1 MRIRDCLVVAVGALL
16 AHGVATAQ
24 PNPNGSRHLYT
35 IYGLAPGDHYGL
47 AAGALGDVDNDG
59 VPDFLIANAYDDRVV
74 TDQGSI
80 DVVSGATGQ
89 VIRTVDG
96 TVSGGV
102 FGWSVHA
109 IGDVDGD
116 TVPDFVAGG
125 RFSNN
130 AIVFSGRTGAVLH
143 TKSGA
148 LATDHF
154 GVFVSRAGD
163 VNNDGTGDFIVGAP
177 QDIGA
182 GTAVGYAT
190 VYSGKDGAV
199 LHTFVGD
206 TPGDRFGTSVSD
218 AGDLDADG
226 FADVAVGA
234 SQFQVGTGYL
244 RIFSGK
250 TGSTIR
256 TLVGPGFGDRFG
268 SFTRLVGDVDN
279 DNLPDLAVGAP
290 GHTRVPIDGAGLVR
304 VVSGK
309 DGSTIHDFVGQTTLD
324 ALGASVG
331 EAGDVD
337 GDGHA
342 DILAGATQIIPRTL
356 GYATLYSGKTG
367 QVLFTFQ
374 GTNTYA
380 LAGWAAETVGDI
392 TGDGAPD
399 FIVGVPHDQTRGLN
413 VGMAR
418 VFSAV
423 PEFFSSDTHEVPV
436 GVGGAQRL
444 YVDGGASEAGM
455 AYVIGGSAA
464 GTTPGIPVQSF
475 TVPLNLDAYLLLTLN
490 APSLPPLSG
499 FAGILDGT
507 GRGGGAFTAPP
518 SAFAALAGITIHHAA
533 VVLGPSGIRAV
544 SRALP
549 LRFIP

>member
-1 MRIRDCLVVAVGALL
+1 MGIRMCVVAVAGCLL
-16 AHGVATAQ
+16 AHGIAGAQ

-47 AAGALGDVDNDG
+47 AGGALGDVDADG
-59 VPDFLIANAYDDRVV
+59 VPDFLIANAYDDRVA
-74 TDQGSI
+74 TDQGSV
-80 DVVSGATGQ
+80 DVLSGATGRL
-89 VIRTVDG
+89 IRTVDG

-102 FGWSVHA
+102 FGWSVHG
-109 IGDVDGD
+109 IGDVDND
-116 TVPDFVAGG
+116 TFPDFVAGG

-130 AIVFSGRTGAVLH
+130 AIVFSGRTGAVIH

-182 GTAVGYAT
+182 GSAVGYAT
-190 VYSGKDGAV
+190 VYSGKDGTT

-206 TPGDRFGTSVSD
+206 SPGDRFGTSVSD
-218 AGDLDADG
+218 AGDLDNDG
-226 FADVAVGA
+226 HGDIAVGA
-234 SQFQVGTGYL
+234 SQFQAGNGYL
-244 RIFSGK
+244 RMFSGK

-256 TLVGPGFGDRFG
+256 TIPGVGFADRFG
-268 SFTRLVGDVDN
+268 SYTRLVGDVDN
-279 DNLPDLAVGAP
+279 DLVPDLAVGAP
-290 GHTRVPIDGAGLVR
+290 GHTRTPIDGAGLVR

-374 GTNTYA
+374 GTNAYA

-399 FIVGVPHDQTRGLN
+399 FLVGVPHDQTRGLN
-413 VGMAR
+413 VGMTR

-423 PEFFSSDTHEVPV
+423 PELFSSDTHEVPV
-436 GVGGAQRL
+436 GAGGAQGL
-444 YVDGGASEAGM
+444 YVDGGPGEAGM
-455 AYVIGGSAA
+455 SYVIGGSAA
-464 GTTPGIPVQSF
+464 GTSPGFQVQSF
-475 TVPLNLDAYLLLTLN
+475 RVPLNFDTYLLLTIN
-490 APSLPPLSG
+490 APTVPPLSG
-499 FAGILDGT
+499 FSGLLDAAGQGA
-507 GRGGGAFTAPP
+507 GAFTLPP
-518 SAFAALAGITIHHAA
+518 TAFAALAGLTIHHAA
-533 VVLGPSGIRAV
+533 VIVGPSGIRGA